1 MDGRVSIRAHY
12 ERFPVSLKGAFVFRG
27 DDSDPHQVRIG
38 AARVT
43 ELSGSMAQPM
53 GVEPATLDVAP
64 HIDLFVPFEVPL
76 LELGPG
82 WYQLEL
88 DVAVDG
94 EEGVVRPGE
103 RFVVAWPRGSM
114 RRGSAAIDRAIDAG
128 PMSVTIEQ
136 VECATDSLK
145 VTYQAPAR
153 VGLALSADDVAL
165 SQIDDEFDTETG
177 RGKVTTYPVAR
188 ARSQLAITA
197 RGADR
202 ALEVQLP

>member
-12 ERFPVSLKGAFVFRG
+12 ERFPASLKGAFVLRG
-27 DDSDPHQVRIG
+27 DDPDPHQVRIE

-43 ELSGSMAQPM
+43 ELSGNAAQPM

-94 EEGVVRPGE
+94 DEGVVRPGE

-114 RRGSAAIDRAIDAG
+114 RRGTAAVDRAIAAG
-128 PMSVTIEQ
+128 SVSVRIEQ
-136 VECATDSLK
+136 VECATDSLR

-165 SQIDDEFDTETG
+165 SQIDDEFDMQTG
-177 RGKVTTYPVAR
+177 KGRVTTYPVAKT
-188 ARSQLAITA
+188 RSQLAITT

-202 ALEVQLP
+202 PLEVELP